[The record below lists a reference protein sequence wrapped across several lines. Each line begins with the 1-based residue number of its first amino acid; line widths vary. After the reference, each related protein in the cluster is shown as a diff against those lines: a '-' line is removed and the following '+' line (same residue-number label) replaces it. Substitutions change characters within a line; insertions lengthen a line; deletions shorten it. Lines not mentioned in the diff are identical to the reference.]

1 MMESPFTRFTDSEV
15 RDMLHGAGLPVVLD
29 DANVAKLGLARIVT
43 QRQRVLAAYR
53 DNPDVD
59 AIFKALGRQ
68 VPKSSI
74 RSYLCRAVPD
84 GEWRQRSKRGSGRAA

>member
-1 MMESPFTRFTDSEV
+1 MDSPFSCFTDREV
-15 RDMLHGAGLPVVLD
+15 RDMLHGAGLPAILD
-29 DANVAKLGLARIVT
+29 DANVAKLGLARIMT

-59 AIFKALGRQ
+59 AIFVVLGRQ

-84 GEWRQRSKRGSGRAA
+84 GEWRQRNKRGSGRAA

>member
-1 MMESPFTRFTDSEV
+1 MDSPFSRFTDREV
-15 RDMLHGAGLPVVLD
+15 REMLAVAGLPAVLD
-29 DANVAKLGLARIVT
+29 DTVVAQLGLKRIMT

-59 AIFKALGRQ
+59 AIFAALGGQ

-74 RSYLCRAVPD
+74 RSYLCRAVPN
-84 GEWRQRSKRGSGRAA
+84 GEWRQRNKRGSGRAVA

>member
-1 MMESPFTRFTDSEV
+1 MDSPFSRFTDREV
-15 RDMLHGAGLPVVLD
+15 RDMLHGAGLPAVLD
-29 DANVAKLGLARIVT
+29 ATNVAKIGLTRIMT
-43 QRQRVLAAYR
+43 QRQLVLAAYR

-59 AIFKALGRQ
+59 TIFAALGRQ

-84 GEWRQRSKRGSGRAA
+84 GEWRQRNKRGSGRAA

>member
-1 MMESPFTRFTDSEV
+1 MDSPFSRFTDREV
-15 RDMLHGAGLPVVLD
+15 REMLAVAGLPTVLD
-29 DANVAKLGLARIVT
+29 DTIVARLGLKRIMT

-59 AIFKALGRQ
+59 AIFAALGGQ

-84 GEWRQRSKRGSGRAA
+84 GEWRQRNKCGSGRAA